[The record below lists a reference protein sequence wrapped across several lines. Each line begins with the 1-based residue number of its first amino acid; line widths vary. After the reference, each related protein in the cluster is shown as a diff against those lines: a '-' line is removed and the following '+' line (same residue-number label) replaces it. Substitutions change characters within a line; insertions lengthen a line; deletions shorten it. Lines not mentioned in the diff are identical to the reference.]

1 MLRKSLFILITT
13 IALFSLGAAA
23 VLAQSGQLR
32 GHVKLKQADG
42 TTVPAAD
49 ANIDV
54 YRTDVSGKYQTKTNK
69 RGEWVFAG
77 LPFIGTYTVAV
88 SMPNARPDFQPG
100 IKAGRDVDYEIVL
113 TPGDGRRLTLEEI
126 KAATGKTTGGSS
138 GGSSGGG
145 ESAADKAKREELLK
159 KNEEISTANKKAGE
173 INEVIGRTFKL
184 GNDAWKAKN
193 YDEAIKQY
201 REGLAADA
209 DQPAILTNVSVALR
223 ARGVDNY
230 NAGVQSKD
238 QARQNSGIQDFKDA
252 ADAGIK
258 AVDLL
263 KKQAPATAPD
273 EITRQTANKYFA
285 LAARAEALRLVATK
299 TDPAQADAGLTAFQE
314 YIAAETDPVKK
325 KKAELD
331 AAKMLL
337 DAGQGAKSLVEYRRI
352 LAANPD
358 DPDANFGAG
367 MALFADETDPKTSF
381 QQAANYLQHFV
392 DVAPDTHQF
401 KEEAKG
407 ILTELKNTQKV
418 EPVRT
423 PPRRA
428 GRRP

>member
-1 MLRKSLFILITT
+1 MLRKRLFILVA
-13 IALFSLGAAA
+13 ALAVVSFSAVAA
-23 VLAQSGQLR
+23 LAQTGQMR
-32 GHVKLKQADG
+32 GHVLFKQADG
-42 TTVPAAD
+42 TTIPAVGAI
-49 ANIDV
+49 IDV
-54 YRTDVSGKYQTKTNK
+54 YRTDVGGAYHTKTNK
-69 RGEWVFAG
+69 KGEWVFAG
-77 LPFIGTYTVAV
+77 LPFVGTYTIAA
-88 SMPNARPDFQPG
+88 SMPNARPDFLPG
-100 IKAGRDVDYEIVL
+100 AKAGREQDFEIVL
-113 TPGDGRRLTLEEI
+113 TPGDGRVLTFAEI
-126 KAATGKTTGGSS
+126 KAGTGKTVS
-138 GGSSGGG
+138 GGSGSGGG

-159 KNEEISTANKKAGE
+159 KNAEIEASNKKAGE
-173 INEVIGRTFKL
+173 MNEVIGRTFKL
-184 GNDAWKAKN
+184 GNDALKAKN
-193 YDEAIKQY
+193 YEEAIKQY
-201 REGLAADA
+201 REGVAADP
-209 DQPAILTNVSVALR
+209 DQPAILTNLSVALR

-230 NAGVQSKD
+230 NSGVKSKD
-238 QARQNSGIQDFKDA
+238 QALQNSGIQDFKDA
-252 ADAGIK
+252 ADAGTK

-263 KKQAPATAPD
+263 KKQAPATVPD

-299 TDPAQADAGLTAFQE
+299 TDPTQAEAGMTAFQE
-314 YIAAETDPVKK
+314 YIAAEMDPAKK

-337 DAGQGAKSLVEYRRI
+337 DAGQSAKALVEYRRI

-381 QQAANYLQHFV
+381 QLAANYLQHFV

-423 PPRRA
+423 PTRRA